1 MKKIILNKTHYWK
14 LAIDNLVENFLMS
27 KLQGDFKKNENLI
40 KGLEDEIMK
49 QKKAFC
55 GFINNKVG

>member
-1 MKKIILNKTHYWK
+1 
-14 LAIDNLVENFLMS
+14 MS